1 MESMDITNKESI
13 LGIRQRARDV
23 DHAARTKRRSLA
35 RDARRV
41 DLDDIVKK
49 LQVPSREE
57 LLVLAEQL
65 KKQKDL
71 GTLQRLR
78 LGLVSEESISAFL
91 DWNGALYAVVGC
103 LTGQDASLQ
112 REAAC
117 TLVNLAMG
125 SEKQCLDI
133 CQKVGVYLVMHISNS
148 NPQLQDPCAWCI
160 GNLCGTHK
168 SVCQLLQRQ
177 GAEDALVKLLESYV
191 PHVTQSAAYALMQY
205 LTTMPERIEIIA
217 TPSMVT
223 RLIEGL
229 GKVDEGA
236 ADVGWCL
243 FTLSTRKEV
252 CCVLVDSGIIQAAFN
267 NLEKLTNQ
275 QSLNVSATTAL
286 VRVVLNCVGAVP
298 GASVEVYHR
307 SEQLVSVTK
316 ALLYSPHPHLRT
328 ETLHMLS
335 NVINAVS
342 ENTNTGQPIV
352 NDLNLKSSL
361 ENAVRSAL
369 AARFTPDPPNTSSF
383 HCNA

>member
-23 DHAARTKRRSLA
+23 DQAARTKRRSLA

-57 LLVLAEQL
+57 VLSLAEQL

-71 GTLQRLR
+71 DTLQRLR
-78 LGLVSEESISAFL
+78 LGLVSDESISAFL

-117 TLVNLAMG
+117 TLVNLALG

-133 CQKVGVYLVMHISNS
+133 CQRAGVYLVMHMSNN

-160 GNLCGTHK
+160 GNLCGTHR
-168 SVCQLLQRQ
+168 SVCQLLQTQ
-177 GAEDALVKLLESYV
+177 QAEDALMNLLDSYV
-191 PHVTQSAAYALMQY
+191 PHVIQSAAYALLQY
-205 LTTMPERIEIIA
+205 LTTVPERIEVIV

-229 GKVDEGA
+229 SRVDEGI

-243 FTLSTRKEV
+243 FILSTRKNV
-252 CCVLVDSGIIQAAFN
+252 CCVLIDKGIIQAAFTR
-267 NLEKLTNQ
+267 LEKLTNQ
-275 QSLNVSATTAL
+275 QSLNVSAATSL

-298 GASVEVYHR
+298 GASVEVCHR
-307 SEQLVSVTK
+307 SEQLVSVAK

-342 ENTNTGQPIV
+342 ADTSTGQPIA
-352 NDLNLKSSL
+352 NDLNLKPRL

-383 HCNA
+383 H